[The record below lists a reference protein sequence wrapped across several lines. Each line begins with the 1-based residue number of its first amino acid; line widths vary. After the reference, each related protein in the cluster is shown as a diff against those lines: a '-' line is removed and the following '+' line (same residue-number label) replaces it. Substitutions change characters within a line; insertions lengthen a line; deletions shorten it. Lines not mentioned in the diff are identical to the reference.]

1 MKKLVITSFSFLIF
15 FCSYSQNEK
24 IEKEIRQ
31 MEEKRVAAYIK
42 KDTAALLK
50 ILAPEYCANRPLGV
64 VSTREKVLE
73 LVLTDS
79 ISFSSYKFEIEHI
92 IIKKN
97 FVITMGNDTV
107 EPRGNNRNAG
117 QTLKRRYTHIW
128 SKENGNWLLIARHAN
143 IVCQ

>member
-64 VSTREKVLE
+64 V
-73 LVLTDS
+73 
-79 ISFSSYKFEIEHI
+79 
-92 IIKKN
+92 
-97 FVITMGNDTV
+97 
-107 EPRGNNRNAG
+107 
-117 QTLKRRYTHIW
+117 
-128 SKENGNWLLIARHAN
+128 
-143 IVCQ
+143 